1 MRTHVVV
8 IGLGIAGSSI
18 AAALARRGYRVTA
31 IEQFALRHERGSSHG
46 DTRIYRRFP
55 YEGQEYER
63 LAARSLPLW
72 KQWSSD
78 AGEELLV
85 QCGGIDAGPAGS
97 PAVAAA
103 RSLCERHPDPKNRFA
118 RGDAINRQFPLLRI
132 PPEWEA
138 VYQASSGYVRPDA
151 TLRFLHGQASDA
163 GARLLENFPATV
175 EMTGQGAR
183 IHGPGETIDC
193 DKVVVAAGSWLP
205 TLLPELRLRLS
216 VERRVMGWF
225 KPAGGRKLAAG
236 ELPIFLLNT
245 AGVWYGMPTPE
256 GTLKVGNHRHFG
268 EKIDA
273 GQPAGEPDAAD
284 EMLLREC
291 MNRYFNGFDERPIR
305 MKQCIYTINEE
316 DRFIMDWHP
325 EQPNILIFGCCSG
338 HGFKYGP
345 VYGEIAAEMVEG
357 RLPRDA
363 EAFALKPL

>member
-18 AAALARRGYRVTA
+18 ASALARRGYRVTA

-55 YEGQEYER
+55 YEGPEYER

-72 KQWSSD
+72 KQWSSE

-85 QCGGIDAGPAGS
+85 QCGGIDAGAAGS

-103 RSLCERHPDPKNRFA
+103 RSLCERNPDPQNRFVDGA
-118 RGDAINRQFPLLRI
+118 AINQRFPLLRL

-151 TLRFLHGQASDA
+151 TLKFLQGRASDA
-163 GARLLENFPATV
+163 GARLIENFPATV
-175 EMTGQGAR
+175 EMTSRGAR
-183 IHGPGETIDC
+183 VHGPEETIDC
-193 DKVVVAAGSWLP
+193 DKLVVAAGSWLP
-205 TLLPELRLRLS
+205 TLLPELRLPLS
-216 VERRVMGWF
+216 IERRVMGWF
-225 KPAGGRKLAAG
+225 RLASGRKLTAG

-245 AGVWYGMPTPE
+245 AGVWYGMPTPD
-256 GTLKVGNHRHFG
+256 GHLKVGNHKHFG

-273 GQPAGEPDAAD
+273 GQPAGEPNAAD
-284 EMLLREC
+284 ETLLRGC
-291 MNRYFNGFDERPIR
+291 VNRYFNGFDETPIR

-325 EQPNILIFGCCSG
+325 EQPNVLIFSCCSG

-345 VYGEIAAEMVEG
+345 VYGEIAVEMMEG
-357 RLPRDA
+357 KPSPDT
-363 EAFALKPL
+363 EPFALRR